1 MADADPDGADG
12 GVDHVQRPAE
22 HVQKIQNANDVR
34 DDLPLDVGIQNVTA
48 NVRNTNIN
56 VKLGDDRNLIFN
68 TLLTFC
74 VSAMSNALK
83 MNVVQLIVMKFSDN
97 EVVDAKDI
105 LCKNSDN
112 ILQYQI
118 RKDSQYRSEKFVHAE
133 DIYDGIKKIS
143 DANKLPLYVTDG
155 FGLSRLPKIDAE
167 DITNISI
174 AEKIAS
180 FERKFATFDDSMT
193 AILLRSLDNSD
204 RISAIER
211 HKSHSHSHSVR
222 SPITKSV
229 PSPTISIGEQLT
241 SDALMPNARSTSGAQ
256 MSNTRSTMSTPGPV
270 LLTTNVIGNA
280 VMSPRVE
287 PQVTSHVSDAAVSL
301 SDAPPISHKTAHN
314 TGEHDVSMST
324 TSGVA
329 VSTIQ
334 STPSSVRTSDAY
346 SNALM
351 STPPSHGM
359 QVDDV
364 GQFPGLPAQQ
374 EQMAALVRQLHMPI
388 VVPTGTANHVTSSSG
403 SVQGPPRDGFA
414 LANSHRMGRKM
425 ASMRITGKATGFR
438 VRAASPLSNDV
449 FAKKFHKDTTE
460 KELSDYLIANNI
472 IPKSVHVISHVQART
487 KSFKICCDRENFV
500 KCFDEN

>member
-1 MADADPDGADG
+1 MADADPEEADG

-133 DIYDGIKKIS
+133 DIYDGIKKLS

-174 AEKIAS
+174 AEKLHLLNANLQHL
-180 FERKFATFDDSMT
+180 MT
-193 AILLRSLDNSD
+193 L
-204 RISAIER
+204 
-211 HKSHSHSHSVR
+211 
-222 SPITKSV
+222 
-229 PSPTISIGEQLT
+229 
-241 SDALMPNARSTSGAQ
+241 
-256 MSNTRSTMSTPGPV
+256 
-270 LLTTNVIGNA
+270 
-280 VMSPRVE
+280 
-287 PQVTSHVSDAAVSL
+287 
-301 SDAPPISHKTAHN
+301 
-314 TGEHDVSMST
+314 
-324 TSGVA
+324 
-329 VSTIQ
+329 
-334 STPSSVRTSDAY
+334 
-346 SNALM
+346 
-351 STPPSHGM
+351 
-359 QVDDV
+359 
-364 GQFPGLPAQQ
+364 
-374 EQMAALVRQLHMPI
+374 
-388 VVPTGTANHVTSSSG
+388 
-403 SVQGPPRDGFA
+403 
-414 LANSHRMGRKM
+414 
-425 ASMRITGKATGFR
+425 
-438 VRAASPLSNDV
+438 
-449 FAKKFHKDTTE
+449 
-460 KELSDYLIANNI
+460 
-472 IPKSVHVISHVQART
+472 
-487 KSFKICCDRENFV
+487 
-500 KCFDEN
+500 